1 MSTFQEDLL
10 SLADKHQA
18 TANDA
23 LIAAHQML
31 QMSIDAHAKA
41 AISQAEA
48 DRLAKLARKHFAGN
62 SASRLQDTA

>member
-1 MSTFQEDLL
+1 MSTFTQDLL
-10 SLADKHQA
+10 SLAEKHQA
-18 TANDA
+18 SANDA

-48 DRLAKLARKHFAGN
+48 DRLATMARRHFAGT
-62 SASRLQDTA
+62 SEARLQDVP

>member
-1 MSTFQEDLL
+1 MTTFTQDLL
-10 SLADKHQA
+10 SLAEKHQA
-18 TANDA
+18 SANDA

-48 DRLAKLARKHFAGN
+48 DRLAELARRHFASN
-62 SASRLQDTA
+62 SARRLGASA